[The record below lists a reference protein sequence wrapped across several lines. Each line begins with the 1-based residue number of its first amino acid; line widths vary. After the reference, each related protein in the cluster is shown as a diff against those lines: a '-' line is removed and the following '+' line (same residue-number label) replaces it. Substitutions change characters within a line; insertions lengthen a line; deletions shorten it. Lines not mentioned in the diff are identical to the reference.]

1 MRGGIIRVVPRNR
14 NFSSLGRKVFLCF
27 YRCIRV
33 TDVYERVDETV
44 EQNVDYSKTLN
55 LLQTDFP
62 MRGNLPQAE
71 PKMQERW
78 TDMNIYEAV
87 AKARA
92 GKPKFVLHDG
102 PPYANGDIHIGHALN
117 KVLKDIIVRFKS
129 MQGFDA
135 PYVPGWDTH
144 GLPIEQAIANSGR
157 ADRKK
162 MTALEFRKL
171 CAEYAW
177 EWVEKQKTQFRRLG
191 IRGDWENPYV
201 TLTPKYEAQQIRLF
215 GAMVNKGYIYKGL
228 KPVYWSPSSES
239 ALAEAEI
246 EYREKTSPSIYV
258 AFKVKD
264 GKGKLPADAEIVIW
278 TTTPWTLPANLGISV
293 HPELD
298 YVLVE
303 AGGRKFVVAEGLLES
318 VTKEIG
324 WESADVVSRFK
335 GAELEYV
342 TCAHPFYDRE
352 SLVMLGEHVT
362 LEAGTGCVHTAP
374 GHGEDDFAVGQKYGI
389 GVLSPIDDQGHFTSE
404 APGFE
409 GLFYDS
415 ANKVV
420 TEKLKASGHLLQMGF
435 IKHQYAHDWR
445 TKKPVIYRATEQWF
459 ASIDGF
465 RQTMLDEIKNVKWTP
480 HWGEIRLHNMIA
492 ERGDWCISRQRVW
505 GVPIPIF
512 YCRSCNEP
520 LVNETTIEHVA
531 DVFEREGSDAWFA
544 KSERELLPAGT
555 VCAKC
560 GHDEFRKETDI
571 MDVWFDSG
579 SSHMAVLETR
589 EELHA
594 PADLYLE
601 GSDQYRGWFNSS
613 LITSTAV
620 HGRAPYKAVLSH
632 GFTLD
637 GEGRKMSKS
646 LGNTVDPLKVCNQL
660 GADILRLW
668 VSSTDY
674 QADVR
679 LSDNILQQTAEV
691 YRKIRNT
698 LRFYLGNL
706 SGFDPANDRFDVSE
720 LTELDRY
727 ALIRMERMKE
737 KTLKAYEN
745 FEFHTVYQ
753 TIHHF
758 LAVEMSAFYLDIMKD
773 RLYAEAADDVL
784 RKQTQYVM
792 YESLVTVTQLI
803 SPILPHTADEVWQY
817 IPGAE
822 EASVQ
827 LSVYSPVRT
836 EWFDNELEKKWAA
849 LIDVRDDVLKA
860 LEEARKD
867 KRIGNSLSA
876 RVVLYPSADTLELLK
891 QFTDL
896 EKLFIVSQV
905 AVKPES
911 ETPEDAARFNGLAVR
926 VETAEGE
933 KCERCWIVT
942 PEVGTHADHPTLCD
956 RCVRVVQLTKLA

>member
-1 MRGGIIRVVPRNR
+1 ME
-14 NFSSLGRKVFLCF
+14 KM
-27 YRCIRV
+27 
-33 TDVYERVDETV
+33 
-44 EQNVDYSKTLN
+44 DYSKTLN

-62 MRGNLPQAE
+62 MRGNLPTAE
-71 PKMQERW
+71 PAMQARW
-78 TDMNIYEAV
+78 DEMDVYNEV
-87 AKARA
+87 RKARE
-92 GKPKFVLHDG
+92 GRPKFVLHDG
-102 PPYANGDIHIGHALN
+102 PSYANGDIHIGHALN
-117 KVLKDIIVRFKS
+117 KVLKDIVVRFKS
-129 MQGFDA
+129 LQGYDA
-135 PYVPGWDTH
+135 PFVPGWDTH

-162 MTALEFRKL
+162 MTTLEFRKL

-177 EWVEKQKTQFRRLG
+177 EWVERQKKQFQRLG
-191 IRGDWENPYV
+191 VRGDWSNPYV

-264 GKGKLPADAEIVIW
+264 AMGKLPADAEIVIW

-293 HPELD
+293 HPEFT
-298 YVLVE
+298 YVVVE
-303 AGGRKFVVAEGLLES
+303 TGGRQFVVAEGLLES
-318 VTKEIG
+318 VAKELG
-324 WESADVVSRFK
+324 WADANVVSRVR
-335 GAELEYV
+335 GSELEYV
-342 TCAHPFYDRE
+342 TCQHPFYDRE
-352 SLVMLGEHVT
+352 SLVMCGEHVT

-415 ANKVV
+415 ANKVI
-420 TEKLKASGHLLQMGF
+420 TEKLKESGHLLHMGF

-459 ASIDGF
+459 ASIDAF
-465 RQTMLDEIKNVKWTP
+465 RQTMLDEIKNVEWTP
-480 HWGEIRLHNMIA
+480 HWGEVRLHNMIA
-492 ERGDWCISRQRVW
+492 DRGDWCISRQRVW

-512 YCRSCNEP
+512 YCRSCGEP
-520 LVNETTIEHVA
+520 LVNDATIEHVA
-531 DVFEREGSDAWFA
+531 NVFEQEGSDAWFA
-544 KSERELLPAGT
+544 KTEQELLPAGT
-555 VCAKC
+555 ACGKC
-560 GHDEFRKETDI
+560 GHGEFRKETDI

-579 SSHMAVLETR
+579 SSHMAVLEAR
-589 EELHA
+589 EDLQS

-674 QADVR
+674 QSDQR
-679 LSDNILQQTAEV
+679 LSDGILQQTAEV

-706 SGFDPANDRFDVSE
+706 SGFDPANDRFDIAE
-720 LTELDRY
+720 LSELDRF
-727 ALIRMERMKE
+727 ALIRLERMKE
-737 KTLKAYEN
+737 KVLNAYEKY
-745 FEFHTVYQ
+745 EFHTVYQ
-753 TIHHF
+753 AVHHF

-773 RLYAEAADDVL
+773 RLYADAADSVA
-784 RKQTQYVM
+784 RKHTQFVM
-792 YESLVTVTQLI
+792 HESLLTVTQLI
-803 SPILPHTADEVWQY
+803 APILPHTADEVWAF
-817 IPGAE
+817 IPGVD
-822 EASVQ
+822 SKTVQ
-827 LSVYSPVRT
+827 TTVFSPVRS
-836 EWFDNELEKKWAA
+836 EWFDAALEKKWEA
-849 LIDVRDDVLKA
+849 LIDVRDEVLKA
-860 LEEARKD
+860 LEVARKD

-876 RVVLYPSADTLELLK
+876 KVVLYPSAETASLLS
-891 QFTDL
+891 QFDEL
-896 EKLFIVSQV
+896 EKLFIVSEAVVSEDAAPADALALKGV
-905 AVKPES
+905 AVK
-911 ETPEDAARFNGLAVR
+911 

-942 PEVGTHADHPTLCD
+942 PEVGTHEDHPTLCD
-956 RCVRVVQLTKLA
+956 RCTEVVKQLTVL